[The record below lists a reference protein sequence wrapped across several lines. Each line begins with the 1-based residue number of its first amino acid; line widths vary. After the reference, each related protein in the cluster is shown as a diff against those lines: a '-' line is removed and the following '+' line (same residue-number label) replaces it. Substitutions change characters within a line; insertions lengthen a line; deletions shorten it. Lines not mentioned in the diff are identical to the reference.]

1 MTNYLRFAGLLLGLV
16 AGARGAVLA
25 APTAVADVATTAG
38 RTPITFSITAND
50 TGTLDLPSVDLD
62 GNASNGIRVTSRSI
76 TNQGTFVVDDAGNLT
91 FTPLSTFTGITTAFS
106 YYVRDTNGAPSNAV
120 TVRVTVGP
128 LTTDDVMLITY
139 QTARTF
145 RPTTNDVVASS
156 SAFNYATLDLDLS
169 QAGVQSQR
177 TLAEGSLVADP
188 ATGDVTFT
196 PVAGYSG
203 DVPAVT
209 YTISDQSPA
218 PSSTGTIRLR
228 VGGRPFVCT
237 GEFYQISQ
245 PGTTANLYRLSR
257 STNGGGQITY
267 TASQIYSTGTT
278 MNGLCLSGQDGYLYA
293 IGTASPFDLFQLSQD
308 GVRNLGK
315 VPGLPTASGFNSA
328 TADNQGN
335 LYFANNTTSTLYR
348 VDLKTFTSSAI
359 TLSQSVKCGDIAFNP
374 ATGLL
379 YTSRYPNDLYSIDL
393 ASASATKPVTVLAT
407 ASSGDD
413 MGSLFFDASGTLYGA
428 GNAGNFYLYDLGTG
442 QSTNIGPANTATQ
455 GDGASCAFP
464 TEALDV
470 VKSVGTVVRRT
481 ATVYDVPYTI
491 RVRNTSAGETPNV
504 QINEF
509 LYSTNGTNTT
519 FPGAVSVVI
528 YKAPTVTGDLPAS
541 AANAAFT
548 GQGSATGLLLG
559 TAGLQAG
566 QTATITFTARVTY
579 SNPGQVPAQAYNTAY
594 ASTATVRPNSG
605 YQMLADGSLIS
616 PDQVLDVDRSTN
628 SSTLPASRKADTPG
642 ATPANFDTATPL
654 PVTLREFTAQAV
666 GTAAH
671 VAWSTASEVR
681 NDRFEVER
689 SADGQQFKLVGA
701 VPGHGTSTTG
711 FSYGLV
717 DEDARRFGTQLYY
730 RLRQVDADGEAAYS
744 PVRTVQF
751 GGTAPLALY
760 PNPARTTAT
769 LDLTS
774 QPAGTC
780 AVAIYD
786 LTGRLLAQYALA
798 GGQAHTLDVRAL
810 PTGISLVRVNG
821 QMLRFAKEE

>member
-1 MTNYLRFAGLLLGLV
+1 MTNYLRCAGLLLGIV
-16 AGARGAVLA
+16 VGARQSAQA

-50 TGTLDLPSVDLD
+50 IGTLDLTSVDLD
-62 GNASNGIRVTSRSI
+62 GNANNANRVTTRTI

-91 FTPLSTFTGITTAFS
+91 FTPLNTFTGITTAFS

-120 TVRVTVGP
+120 SVRVMVGP
-128 LTTDDVMLITY
+128 LTSDDVVLITY

-145 RPTTNDVVASS
+145 RPTANDVVASS

-169 QAGVQSQR
+169 QAGVQAQR
-177 TLAEGSLVADP
+177 TLPEGRLVADP
-188 ATGDVTFT
+188 NTGDVTFT
-196 PVAGYSG
+196 PAAGYSG

-209 YTISDQSPA
+209 YAINDQNGA

-245 PGTTANLYRLSR
+245 PGTTAILYRLSR
-257 STNGGGQITY
+257 STSGSGQITY
-267 TASQIYSTGTT
+267 STSQIYSTGNT
-278 MNGLCLSGQDGYLYA
+278 MNALCLSGQDGYLYA
-293 IGTASPFDLFQLSQD
+293 IGTASPYDLFQLSQD

-315 VPGLPTASGFNSA
+315 VAGLPTASGFNSA

-335 LYFANNTTSTLYR
+335 LYFANNTTGTLYR
-348 VDLKTFTSSAI
+348 VDLKTFTSSTV

-393 ASASATKPVTVLAT
+393 ASASTTKPVTVLAT

-428 GNAGNFYLYDLGTG
+428 GNAGNFYLYDLSTG
-442 QSTNIGPANTATQ
+442 QSTNIGSANTATQ

-470 VKSVGTVVRRT
+470 VKAAGTVVRRS

-509 LYSTNGTNTT
+509 LYSSNGANTT
-519 FPGAVSVVI
+519 FPGAVSVAI
-528 YKAPTVTGDLPAS
+528 AKAPVVTGDLPAS
-541 AANAAFT
+541 AVNPAFT
-548 GQGSATGLLLG
+548 GQGSATALLLG
-559 TAGLQAG
+559 TDGLQAG
-566 QTATITFTARVTY
+566 QTAAIAFTARVTY
-579 SNPGQVPAQAYNTAY
+579 ANPGQVPAQAFNTAY
-594 ASTATVRPNSG
+594 ASTATVRPNIG
-605 YQMLADGSLIS
+605 YQQLADGSLVS

-628 SSTLPASRKADTPG
+628 SSTLPASRKADTPSS
-642 ATPANFDTATPL
+642 TPANFTTASPL
-654 PVTLREFTAQAV
+654 PVTLREFMAQPV
-666 GTAAH
+666 GTTAH
-671 VAWSTASEVR
+671 LAWSTASELR

-689 SADGQQFKLVGA
+689 STDGERFKRLGA
-701 VPGHGTSTTG
+701 VAGHGTSSAG
-711 FSYGLV
+711 FSYGFV
-717 DEDARRFGTQLYY
+717 DEEARRFGAQLYY
-730 RLRQVDADGEAAYS
+730 RLRQVDTDGEVAYS

-751 GGTAPLALY
+751 GGTVPLALY
-760 PNPARTTAT
+760 PNPARTSAT
-769 LDLTS
+769 LDLS
-774 QPAGTC
+774 GQPVGSC

-810 PTGISLVRVNG
+810 PSGIILVRVNG
-821 QMLRFAKEE
+821 QILRFAKEE